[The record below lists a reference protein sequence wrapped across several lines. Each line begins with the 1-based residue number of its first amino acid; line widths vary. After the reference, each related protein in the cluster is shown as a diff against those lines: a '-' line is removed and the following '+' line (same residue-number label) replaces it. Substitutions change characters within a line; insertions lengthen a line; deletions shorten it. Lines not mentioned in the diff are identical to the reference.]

1 MLITTQVASELCAE
15 RNVESDF
22 RELFLQRGA
31 GPELRISS
39 ENFFTELFPLSLS
52 PTGNYALVGVN
63 VGTIP
68 VAWAEYE
75 DEVLH
80 SEIVKKRKQ
89 GTWSALEQYMV
100 LDTATGMFAPLLDAP
115 MSWSN
120 AEFAWAEDGN
130 SLVVSGAY
138 LPLNITDS
146 KEREARKKRA
156 FVAEIGIPGRRI
168 TKITDE
174 PARIVTLNHRFG
186 RLVLQSGTSGK
197 KLPLEAFDK
206 IGSAWYPS
214 SSTDQDVQG
223 SHPFEVVL
231 DEDMNTPP
239 RIFVA
244 EPRSHRRALL
254 LDLNPQFVNLRLG
267 KVKQVTWRATDG
279 HEVVGGLYLPPDYSP
294 ERRYPLVIQTHGFR
308 SDRFWIDGPWSGAFA
323 AQPLAAR
330 GFVVIQVGGA
340 PDPEEDT
347 KIRRNARE
355 ASRQMAGYEGVVDY
369 LDANGLVDRNRV
381 GIIGFSRTV
390 FYVEYALTHSKY
402 EFKAVAL
409 ADGFD
414 GGYLNYLLWPTT
426 DYELVNG
433 GQPVGS
439 SLQLWLKNSPGFSL
453 DKVTA
458 AVRLEYYGHGYFLG
472 GWQWFSGLT
481 LLGKPVDFVWLPDGY
496 HLLVKPW
503 ERLVSQRGTVE
514 WFDFW
519 LRGIEDPD
527 SRKRDQ
533 YTRWRELR
541 ALLLSKNSKSEKA
554 RARAP
559 ACAPAF
565 SYSSAS

>member
-1 MLITTQVASELCAE
+1 
-15 RNVESDF
+15 
-22 RELFLQRGA
+22 
-31 GPELRISS
+31 
-39 ENFFTELFPLSLS
+39 
-52 PTGNYALVGVN
+52 
-63 VGTIP
+63 
-68 VAWAEYE
+68 
-75 DEVLH
+75 
-80 SEIVKKRKQ
+80 
-89 GTWSALEQYMV
+89 MV
-100 LDTATGMFAPLLDAP
+100 LDTATGMLAPLLDAP

-120 AEFAWAEDGN
+120 AEFVWAEDGN

-146 KEREARKKRA
+146 KEREARKNRA
-156 FVAEIGIPGRRI
+156 FVAEIGIPGRRL

-186 RLVLQSGTSGK
+186 RLLLQSGTSGK
-197 KLPLEAFDK
+197 KSPLEAFDK

-340 PDPEEDT
+340 PDPEEDAKFGET
-347 KIRRNARE
+347 PEE

-503 ERLVSQRGTVE
+503 ERLVSQLGTVE

-541 ALLLSKNSKSEKA
+541 ALLLSKN
-554 RARAP
+554 
-559 ACAPAF
+559 
-565 SYSSAS
+565 